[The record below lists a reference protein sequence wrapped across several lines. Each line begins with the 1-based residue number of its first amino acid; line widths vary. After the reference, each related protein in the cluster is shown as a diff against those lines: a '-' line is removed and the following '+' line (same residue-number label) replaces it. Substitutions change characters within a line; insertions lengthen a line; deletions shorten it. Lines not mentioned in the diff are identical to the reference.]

1 MISGFIFFS
10 IPTISFLFSGARH
23 VFFPF
28 FSSTMVSYGIFR
40 VNLFLSF
47 NKVIF
52 FISAILIDF
61 DLKSFTLS
69 IPSVILYSVLYM
81 RMHDE
86 SAIKMKQA
94 INGIRLSTFF
104 SDNKI
109 NIRHNT
115 IAVTEYIIDIHTQPL
130 AFSDIRELKVFIVPY
145 VLMCF

>member
-1 MISGFIFFS
+1 MKVIFLLIENDFRIYILQYSDHFIS
-10 IPTISFLFSGARH
+10 
-23 VFFPF
+23 VFWPF

-81 RMHDE
+81 RMHDV

-94 INGIRLSTFF
+94 INATRLSMFF
-104 SDNKI
+104 SDN
-109 NIRHNT
+109 NT
-115 IAVTEYIIDIHTQPL
+115 NTKHKAIAVTEYIIDIQMQL
-130 AFSDIRELKVFIVPY
+130 FAFSDIRELKVFI
-145 VLMCF
+145 L

>member
-1 MISGFIFFS
+1 MKVIFLLIENDFRIYILQYSDHFISVFWCK
-10 IPTISFLFSGARH
+10 TC
-23 VFFPF
+23 FFPF

-81 RMHDE
+81 RMHDV
-86 SAIKMKQA
+86 SAIKM
-94 INGIRLSTFF
+94 
-104 SDNKI
+104 NK
-109 NIRHNT
+109 R
-115 IAVTEYIIDIHTQPL
+115 
-130 AFSDIRELKVFIVPY
+130 
-145 VLMCF
+145 